1 MDDKTK
7 KEQIKKVSLVS
18 TQGWKEELTDRQ
30 TVSFSLMSRTRK
42 VKKVSGCTSFTLL
55 PFSLGAMIR
64 IDQGTD
70 EQY

>member
-18 TQGWKEELTDRQ
+18 TQGWQEELTDRQ

-42 VKKVSGCTSFTLL
+42 AKKVSGCTSFTLPPL
-55 PFSLGAMIR
+55 SPGAMIR
-64 IDQGTD
+64 TDQGTD
-70 EQY
+70 G